1 MVIKEAAALGVVKAN
16 DSGGA
21 FFLRDKNEGE
31 KWECRVGKTVVE
43 ISSEDPGCSH
53 SCLVC

>member
-43 ISSEDPGCSH
+43 I
-53 SCLVC
+53 LKLLKF